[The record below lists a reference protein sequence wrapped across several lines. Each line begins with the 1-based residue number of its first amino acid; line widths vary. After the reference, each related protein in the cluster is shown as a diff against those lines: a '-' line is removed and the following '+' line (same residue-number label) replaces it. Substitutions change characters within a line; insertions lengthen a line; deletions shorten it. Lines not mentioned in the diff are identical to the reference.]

1 MEYELGE
8 VLKKIR
14 QSKRYTQQYIS
25 EGRMSRTTYA
35 KIEAGKM
42 QPTVGKFM
50 HILERLDLTY
60 EEFKYIKNAYALD
73 NKDEI
78 IFDLS
83 HISTNMETKNL
94 HQLITKCDAYL
105 EKHSDSIVDD
115 IRSVCKAGLLIQE
128 KMDLSLAYPL
138 AEKVWH
144 RLSQLD
150 NWYSIELKLINGI
163 FFFFPLETG
172 IAIVKRAI
180 REIDRLS
187 SLNKISELKAAYL
200 INLTILLIKNKKYE
214 EAYEYAQEGIAECI
228 AEKRYEII
236 AIGYARKGIALINMS
251 KISAGAAAIRKA
263 LQISATLDQP
273 QLTMSIKEEV
283 RQTTNAGIHL

>member
-14 QSKRYTQQYIS
+14 QSKRYTQQYVS
-25 EGRMSRTTYA
+25 EGEMSRTTYA
-35 KIEAGKM
+35 KIEAGQM

-60 EEFKYIKNAYALD
+60 EEFKYIKNIYALD
-73 NKDEI
+73 EKDEI

-83 HISTNMETKNL
+83 HIPTNVETKELN
-94 HQLITKCDAYL
+94 QLIAKCDTYL
-105 EKHSDSIVDD
+105 EKYSDSIVDD
-115 IRSVCKAGLLIQE
+115 IRSVCKAVLLIQE
-128 KMDLSLAYPL
+128 KMDLSEAYPL

-150 NWYSIELKLINGI
+150 NWYSIELKLINNI
-163 FFFFPLETG
+163 FFFFPLETE

-187 SLNKISELKAAYL
+187 SLNKNSELKSAYL
-200 INLTILLIKNKKYE
+200 INLTIPLIKNKKYA
-214 EAYEYAQEGIAECI
+214 EACEYAQKGIAECI
-228 AEKRYEII
+228 SEKRYDII
-236 AIGYARKGIALINMS
+236 AVGYARKGIALINMGEI
-251 KISAGAAAIRKA
+251 KEGTAAVRKA
-263 LQISATLDQP
+263 LQISLALDQA
-273 QLTMSIKEEV
+273 QLTTSIKEEV
-283 RQTTNAGIHL
+283 QQTTHAGIDF